1 MATESQQL
9 PGGHAAT
16 ERGAIRKSAAGRIR
30 VALVY
35 PNRYHVGMSNLG
47 FQTVYRLFN
56 NIDHV
61 VCERA
66 FLPEQDGGK
75 IRRVLTVESQTPI
88 EDFDIIAF
96 SISYENDAPGVL
108 TILETAGLP
117 LPAAQRGA
125 TLPLVLAGGVF
136 CFLNPEP
143 LVPFIDA
150 FLIGEAE
157 ALVSGFFRVFDPSA
171 DRQAN
176 LLSLAIHVPGIY
188 VPAFYR
194 PRYHKDGTL
203 AEIERLADVPASVRR
218 LFVSDLSGLP
228 TASTILTPHTTFD
241 DTYLIEVSRGCPHGC
256 RFCSAGY
263 VYRPPRFR
271 PFSLLDGQVDDG
283 CTPTD
288 RIGLVGA
295 AVSDLPGIRELCD
308 KDRGREVRF
317 SFSSLR
323 ADALD
328 GPLIEALKKNRV
340 KTATIAPDAGSERM
354 RRVVNKGIT
363 EDHVVAAA
371 ETLVAAGIPNLKV
384 YFMIGL
390 PTETEADVA
399 AIVDLVKQ
407 IKHRFLRTSRGK
419 GRMGEIT
426 VSLASFVPKPFT
438 PFQWAPMDPVKTLRA
453 KIKMVKT
460 GLKTTANVRV
470 HADVPRWAY
479 LQGVIARGDRRVAD
493 ILSLAHEN
501 QGNWPQ
507 TFKASPVNPHFYVH
521 RERGPDEQFP
531 WDFIDHGLDK
541 SYLLKEYRRA
551 LAGRTSAPCPAD
563 PTKCSICGVC
573 KEGPQ
578 SQS

>member
-1 MATESQQL
+1 MATGSQQL
-9 PGGHAAT
+9 PGGYAAA
-16 ERGAIRKSAAGRIR
+16 ERGVIRKSVSGRIR

-35 PNRYHVGMSNLG
+35 PNLYHVGMSNLG
-47 FQTVYRLFN
+47 FQTVYRLIN
-56 NIDHV
+56 DIDHV

-75 IRRVLTVESQTPI
+75 KRRVLTVESQTPI

-96 SISYENDAPGVL
+96 SISYENDAPAVL

-143 LVPFIDA
+143 LAPFIDG
-150 FLIGEAE
+150 FLLGEAE
-157 ALVSGFFRVFDPSA
+157 ALITGFFQTFDPSA
-171 DRQAN
+171 GKQASLLCLARQ
-176 LLSLAIHVPGIY
+176 VPGLY

-194 PRYHKDGTL
+194 PRYRKDGTL
-203 AEIERLADVPASVRR
+203 AEVERLADVPARVRR
-218 LFVSDLSGLP
+218 LFAADLSALP
-228 TASTILTPHTTFD
+228 TASTILTPHTAFD
-241 DTYLIEVSRGCPHGC
+241 DTYLIEVSRGCSHGC

-271 PFSLLDGQVDDG
+271 PLGLLDRQVDAG
-283 CTPTD
+283 CALTD

-295 AVSDLPGIRELCD
+295 AVSDLPGIQALCD
-308 KDRGREVRF
+308 KVRGREIRF

-328 GPLIEALKKNRV
+328 GPLIEALKKSRV

-354 RRVVNKGIT
+354 RRVINKGIT
-363 EDHVVAAA
+363 ADHVVAAA

-407 IKHRFLRTSRGK
+407 IKHRFLKSSRGK
-419 GRMGEIT
+419 GHIGDIT
-426 VSLASFVPKPFT
+426 VSLSSFVPKPFT
-438 PFQWAPMDPVKTLRA
+438 PFQWAPMDEVKTLKR

-460 GLKTTANVRV
+460 GLKKTANVRV

-479 LQGVIARGDRRVAD
+479 LQGVIARGDRRVAG
-493 ILSLAHEN
+493 ILSLAHEL

-507 TFKASPVNPHFYVH
+507 TFKASPVNPHYYVH
-521 RERGPDEQFP
+521 RERDPDERFP

-541 SYLLKEYRRA
+541 SYLLREYRRA

-563 PTKCSICGVC
+563 PTKCAVCGVC
-573 KEGPQ
+573 EGK
-578 SQS
+578 SDDR

>member
-1 MATESQQL
+1 MATGSPQL
-9 PGGHAAT
+9 PIGHAAT
-16 ERGAIRKSAAGRIR
+16 ERGVIRKPAAGRIR

-35 PNRYHVGMSNLG
+35 PNRYQVGMSNLG

-56 NIDHV
+56 DVEHV

-75 IRRVLTVESQTPI
+75 IRRVLTVESQKPI
-88 EDFDIIAF
+88 EDFDMIAF

-108 TILETAGLP
+108 TILEAAGLP

-125 TLPLVLAGGVF
+125 TFPLVLAGGVF

-143 LVPFIDA
+143 LAAYVDA
-150 FLIGEAE
+150 FLLGEAE
-157 ALVSGFFRVFDPSA
+157 ALVSGYFQIFDPSA
-171 DRQAN
+171 DKQEGLLAMARQ
-176 LLSLAIHVPGIY
+176 VPGLY

-194 PRYHKDGTL
+194 PRYHEDGTL
-203 AEIERLADVPASVRR
+203 AEVERLADVPASVDR
-218 LFVSDLSGLP
+218 LFVPDLSGLP
-228 TASTILTPHTTFD
+228 TASTILTPDTPFS

-271 PFSLLDGQVDDG
+271 PFGLLDRQVDDG
-283 CTPTD
+283 CALTD

-295 AVSDLPGIRELCD
+295 AVSDLPDIRALCD
-308 KDRGREVRF
+308 KDRAREVRF

-328 GPLIEALKKNRV
+328 GPLIEALKKSRV

-363 EDHVVAAA
+363 EDHVAAAA

-399 AIVDLVKQ
+399 AIVDLVKR

-419 GRMGEIT
+419 GHIGDIT
-426 VSLASFVPKPFT
+426 VSLSSFVPKPST
-438 PFQWAPMDPVKTLRA
+438 PFQWAAMDDVKTLKT

-460 GLKTTANVRV
+460 GLKKTANVRV

-479 LQGVIARGDRRVAD
+479 LQGVIARGDRRVGD
-493 ILSLAHEN
+493 ILRLAHANE
-501 QGNWPQ
+501 GNWPQ

-521 RERGPDEQFP
+521 RERDAGERFP

-541 SYLLKEYRRA
+541 AYLWKEYRRA

-563 PTKCSICGVC
+563 PSKCSICGVC
-573 KEGPQ
+573 KECADG
-578 SQS
+578 

>member
-1 MATESQQL
+1 MATLSQ
-9 PGGHAAT
+9 PAAKGRAAS
-16 ERGAIRKSAAGRIR
+16 ERGVIRKPSAGRIR

-35 PNRYHVGMSNLG
+35 PNHYPVGMSNLG
-47 FQTVYRLFN
+47 FQTVYRLIN
-56 NIDHV
+56 DIDHV

-96 SISYENDAPGVL
+96 SISYENDVPAVL
-108 TILETAGLP
+108 TILETARLP

-125 TLPLVLAGGVF
+125 IFPLVLAGGVF

-143 LVPFIDA
+143 LAPFVDA
-150 FLIGEAE
+150 FLLGEAE
-157 ALVSGFFRVFDPSA
+157 VLVSGFFRVYDPSVEK
-171 DRQAN
+171 RAN
-176 LLSLAIHVPGIY
+176 LLAMARSVPGLY
-188 VPAFYR
+188 VPAFYH
-194 PRYHKDGTL
+194 PRYHADGTL
-203 AEIERLADVPASVRR
+203 AEFSPLADVPATVRR
-218 LFVSDLSGLP
+218 LIVQDLSNLP
-228 TASTILTPHTTFD
+228 TASTILTPDTTFS

-263 VYRPPRFR
+263 VYRPPRYR
-271 PFSLLDGQVDDG
+271 GVDLLHRQVDDG
-283 CTPTD
+283 CALTD

-295 AVSDLPGIRELCD
+295 AVSDLPGIGELCG
-308 KDRGREVRF
+308 KDRGRDVRF

-328 GPLIEALKKNRV
+328 GPLIEALRKSHV

-363 EDHVVAAA
+363 EDHVITAA
-371 ETLVAAGIPNLKV
+371 ETLVAAGTPNLKL

-399 AIVDLVKQ
+399 AIVELVKR

-419 GRMGEIT
+419 GHMGEIT
-426 VSLASFVPKPFT
+426 VSLSSFVPKPFT
-438 PFQWAPMDPVKTLRA
+438 PFQWAPMDEVKTLKT
-453 KIKMVKT
+453 KIRMVQT
-460 GLKTTANVRV
+460 GLKKTANVRV

-479 LQGVIARGDRRVAD
+479 LQGLIARGDRRVAD
-493 ILSLAHEN
+493 ILMLAHQN

-507 TFKASPVNPHFYVH
+507 TFKASPVNPHYYVH
-521 RERGPDEQFP
+521 RERDPDELFP

-541 SYLLKEYRRA
+541 AYLLKEYRRA
-551 LAGRTSAPCPAD
+551 LSGRTSAPCPGD
-563 PTKCSICGVC
+563 PSSCSICGVC
-573 KEGPQ
+573 KERDDA
-578 SQS
+578 

>member
-1 MATESQQL
+1 MATGSQQL
-9 PGGHAAT
+9 PRGHAET
-16 ERGAIRKSAAGRIR
+16 ERGVIRKSDAGRIR

-35 PNRYHVGMSNLG
+35 PNSYHVGMSNLG

-56 NIDHV
+56 DIDHV

-75 IRRVLTVESQTPI
+75 IRRVLTVESQKPI
-88 EDFDIIAF
+88 EDFDMIAF

-108 TILETAGLP
+108 TILEAAGLP

-125 TLPLVLAGGVF
+125 TFPLVLAGGVF

-143 LVPFIDA
+143 LAPFIDA
-150 FLIGEAE
+150 FLLGEAE
-157 ALVSGFFRVFDPSA
+157 ALVSGFFQIYDPLA
-171 DRQAN
+171 DKQEN
-176 LLSLAIHVPGIY
+176 LLAMARHVPGLY

-194 PRYHKDGTL
+194 PRYHEDGTL
-203 AEIERLADVPASVRR
+203 AAVERLADVPVSVNR
-218 LFVSDLSGLP
+218 LIVPDLSRLP
-228 TASTILTPHTTFD
+228 TASTILTPDTTFD

-271 PFSLLDGQVDDG
+271 PLGLLDRQVDDG
-283 CTPTD
+283 CALTD

-295 AVSDLPGIRELCD
+295 AVSDLPNIRELCD
-308 KDRGREVRF
+308 KDRGREIRF

-328 GPLIEALKKNRV
+328 GPLIAALKKSRV

-390 PTETEADVA
+390 PTETDEDVA
-399 AIVDLVKQ
+399 AIVQLVKR
-407 IKHRFLRTSRGK
+407 IKHRFLKTSRGK
-419 GRMGEIT
+419 GHIGEIT
-426 VSLASFVPKPFT
+426 VSLSSFVPKPFT
-438 PFQWAPMDPVKTLRA
+438 PFQWAPMDEVKTLKT

-460 GLKTTANVRV
+460 GLKKTANVRV

-501 QGNWPQ
+501 HGNWPQ
-507 TFKASPVNPHFYVH
+507 TFKASPVNPPFYVH
-521 RERGPDEQFP
+521 RERDPDERFP

-541 SYLLKEYRRA
+541 SYLLKEYQRA

-563 PTKCSICGVC
+563 PSKCSICGVC
-573 KEGPQ
+573 KESSEG
-578 SQS
+578 